1 MFYQNNEIIFL
12 TEEQIIEIHNSCIVD
27 FGGAFGVRDSN
38 ILKSAVYQPQ
48 ITFDGEYLYKTI
60 PEMAAAYLISLSKDH
75 PFIDGN
81 KRVRFKACTIFLEM
95 NNYILL
101 LNNDEAVDL
110 TLKCLSG
117 EYSKEDIV
125 RIIVENTIH

>member
-81 KRVRFKACTIFLEM
+81 KRVGFKACTIFLEM